1 MTIRFPMRLLLFL
14 IASAAS
20 CTAQQEIL
28 TFSLGGN
35 WNQVYGHQERG
46 HVTREYLRSGEDP
59 THWTERF
66 IYQNGPL
73 RGKLTPEE
81 EFNKLKADEEKRC
94 PGAMQWNLI
103 SRDEDSILFESQSTH
118 CQNDMDK
125 HIIYRILHGK
135 HNFFALFYVAG
146 GDDLP
151 PETRT
156 KWIGILGDANV
167 GPADKDEKAVAPL
180 DVDSVIPVA
189 IDKVM
194 AALKPAMQSA
204 GCDVKEETAT
214 RVECKRPRNSNG
226 DGGDYGGESV
236 TAVLESQGSQTRI
249 RISTGKGFVG
259 RLGKKNWS
267 SFIYETT
274 LKNLQTAQ

>member
-1 MTIRFPMRLLLFL
+1 MTKGFPIRLLLFL
-14 IASAAS
+14 VASAGS
-20 CTAQQEIL
+20 CAAQQEIL
-28 TFSLGGN
+28 SFSLTGD
-35 WNQVYGHQERG
+35 WRQTYGHQERG

-66 IYQNGPL
+66 VYQNGPL

-94 PGAMQWNLI
+94 PGAMQWSLI
-103 SRDEDSILFESQSTH
+103 SQDEHSILFESQSTH
-118 CQNDMDK
+118 CQNDADK

-135 HNFFALFYVAG
+135 HNFFALFYVAT

-151 PETRT
+151 PDRRT
-156 KWIGILGDANV
+156 KWIGVLGDASI
-167 GPADKDEKAVAPL
+167 GHADKDEKAVAPL
-180 DVDSVIPVA
+180 DVDSVIPA
-189 IDKVM
+189 ALDKVM

-204 GCDVKEETAT
+204 DCDVKEETAT
-214 RVECKRPRNSNG
+214 RVECKRPRNSSG
-226 DGGDYGGESV
+226 EGGDYGGESV
-236 TAVLESQGSQTRI
+236 TAVLEAQGSQTRI
-249 RISTGKGFVG
+249 RITTGKGFVG

-267 SFIYETT
+267 VFVYETT

>member
-1 MTIRFPMRLLLFL
+1 MRLLLFL

-20 CTAQQEIL
+20 CTAQEEIL
-28 TFSLGGN
+28 TFRLGDN
-35 WNQVYGHQERG
+35 WKQVYGHQERG

-73 RGKLTPEE
+73 RGKRTPEE

-103 SRDEDSILFESQSTH
+103 SQDEDSILFESQSTH
-118 CQNDMDK
+118 CQNDMAK

-135 HNFFALFYVAG
+135 HNFFALFYIAD

-151 PETRT
+151 PDTRT

-167 GPADKDEKAVAPL
+167 GPADKDEKTVAPL

-189 IDKVM
+189 SDKVM

-204 GCDVKEETAT
+204 ECDVKEETAT
-214 RVECKRPRNSNG
+214 RVECKRPRNSKG
-226 DGGDYGGESV
+226 EGGDYGGESV
-236 TAVLESQGSQTRI
+236 TAVLETQGDQTRL

-267 SFIYETT
+267 SFIYEAT